1 MEYCKYE
8 ICEQSL
14 FFLNIFFTYDDCM
27 LLKKQQASY
36 DKAKIVS
43 WYIEQSKKDFDHA
56 EDVILLFINFVCKK
70 HAIPSITVVTK
81 NDCFGVRSVKRLVST
96 IKFRGT
102 R

>member
-1 MEYCKYE
+1 MKYVNKACFMKD
-8 ICEQSL
+8 ILHVHRYADYS
-14 FFLNIFFTYDDCM
+14 II
-27 LLKKQQASY
+27 LKKSQATD
-36 DKAKIVS
+36 DKPKIMS

-56 EDVILLFINFVCKK
+56 EDVNLFFINFVCKK